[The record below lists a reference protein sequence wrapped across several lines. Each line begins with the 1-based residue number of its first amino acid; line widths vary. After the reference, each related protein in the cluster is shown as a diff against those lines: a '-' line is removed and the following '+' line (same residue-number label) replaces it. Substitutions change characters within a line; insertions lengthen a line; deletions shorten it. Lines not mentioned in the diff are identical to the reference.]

1 MVVLAS
7 GSKLTVEDI
16 PLEIAGSQVS
26 GSTFK
31 EPETGNLQPETSNL
45 QPETLSANERAQI
58 LAALERCRGN
68 KSKAAD
74 ELGISRRTI
83 HRKLKEWGLA

>member
-7 GSKLTVEDI
+7 GPKLTVDDL
-16 PLEIAGSQVS
+16 PLEVQDSRFKVQSQAPTAQP
-26 GSTFK
+26 STTNDQL
-31 EPETGNLQPETSNL
+31 PTTNS
-45 QPETLSANERAQI
+45 TLASSERTQI
-58 LAALERCRGN
+58 LAALERCHGN

-83 HRKLKEWGLA
+83 HRKLKEWGIS